1 MKKKIIKYSIVA
13 LLFLIASYLLKDIIA
28 PIAEKHQ
35 EKRTNTAKKFKDLF
49 EEKVEEAKKRKEES
63 K

>member
-1 MKKKIIKYSIVA
+1 MA
-13 LLFLIASYLLKDIIA
+13 LLFLITGYLLKDIIA

-35 EKRTNTAKKFKDLF
+35 ERKRNTAKKFKELF
-49 EEKVEEAKKRKEES
+49 EEKVEEAKKQKKAS

>member
-1 MKKKIIKYSIVA
+1 MKKKIIKYFFVA

-35 EKRTNTAKKFKDLF
+35 ERKRNTAKKFKEVF
-49 EEKVEEAKKRKEES
+49 EEKVEEAKKQKEAS

>member
-1 MKKKIIKYSIVA
+1 MKKKIIKYFFVA
-13 LLFLIASYLLKDIIA
+13 LLFLIAGYLLKDIIV

-35 EKRTNTAKKFKDLF
+35 ERRTNTVEKFKELF
-49 EEKVEEAKKRKEES
+49 EEKVEEAKKQKEAS